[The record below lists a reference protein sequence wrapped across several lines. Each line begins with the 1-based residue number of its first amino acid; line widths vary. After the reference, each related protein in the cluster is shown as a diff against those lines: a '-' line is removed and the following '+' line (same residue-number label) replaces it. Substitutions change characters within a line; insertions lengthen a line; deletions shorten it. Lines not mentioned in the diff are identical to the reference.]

1 MTLKKT
7 SSTLAFAVLVSLSLP
22 LQALPDSVGISS
34 EISAELLDEHF
45 KQGDYEFVISAL
57 EDTNSKTPEQYNMLI
72 SALMNTDLDDAE
84 EIAEE
89 FIAHYKDDYRA
100 YHTHASVMGAQAS
113 SSIFSALGYAEKAKH
128 SLEAAIT
135 VAPEEVNVYQALM
148 QFHLMAPSIAGGD
161 MEEAEKLAD
170 KIATLDALEGQF
182 AKAKFYLEDE
192 QTEKASAIYESL
204 SQQDETKIRASYEL
218 GSFYLSD
225 ERYEDAFNALSA
237 LLTASVVSVEDTES
251 EAWEAYEKNKSNLL
265 YGKYR
270 LGQLAVESGD
280 YTQSGITAL
289 EQYIEEY
296 NATNIETTHLPSMN
310 WAHLRLAE
318 LRLNANDVEQ
328 AKNALASIQG
338 EEDKRFAKILKGLKK
353 QLNKKA

>member
-1 MTLKKT
+1 
-7 SSTLAFAVLVSLSLP
+7 
-22 LQALPDSVGISS
+22 
-34 EISAELLDEHF
+34 
-45 KQGDYEFVISAL
+45 
-57 EDTNSKTPEQYNMLI
+57 
-72 SALMNTDLDDAE
+72 
-84 EIAEE
+84 
-89 FIAHYKDDYRA
+89 
-100 YHTHASVMGAQAS
+100 
-113 SSIFSALGYAEKAKH
+113 
-128 SLEAAIT
+128 
-135 VAPEEVNVYQALM
+135 M

-192 QTEKASAIYESL
+192 QTEKASAIYATL
-204 SQQDETKIRASYEL
+204 SEQDETKIRASYEL

-225 ERYEDAFNALSA
+225 ERYEDAFNALSV

>member
-1 MTLKKT
+1 MTFKKA

-22 LQALPDSVGISS
+22 LQALPEKTG
-34 EISAELLDEHF
+34 ISAEITTKLLDEHF

-57 EDTNSKTPEQYNMLI
+57 EDTSSKTPEQYNMLI

-84 EIAEE
+84 EVAEE
-89 FIAHYKDDYRA
+89 FIARYKDDYRA

-135 VAPEEVNVYQALM
+135 VAPEEVKVYQALM

-170 KIATLDALEGQF
+170 KIGTLDALEGQF

-192 QTEKASAIYESL
+192 QTEKASAIYATL

-353 QLNKKA
+353 QLSKKA